1 MRIRYIVIFIF
12 LLSSIVIGQN
22 LKGGGEANPNLLT
35 DQNALKNWQDLRFG
49 MFIHWGPVA
58 LRGTE
63 IGWSRGREISFQ
75 EYDLLYQEFNPILFN
90 AREWVTTAK
99 AAGMKYIIFVTKHH
113 DGFTLWDSEFTNYD
127 IMESS
132 YKRDIV
138 KELSDECKAQGILF
152 GTYYSILDW
161 YHPDYPLKFR
171 QGKKKIWK
179 KTAKMDR
186 YVDFLKNQVRE
197 LVDKYQTQILWFD
210 GEWEEPWLHEMGMD
224 LYKFG
229 RDLNPNILINNRV
242 DKGREGMEGASKSD
256 KFAGDFETPEQRVG
270 RYNIETPWESCITIC
285 KQWAWKPNDA
295 LKSFQECIYTLVRT
309 AGGDGNL
316 LLNVGPMLDG
326 RIEQRQIDRLKEIGN
341 WLEINGESIY
351 QTSGGPIPPQDWIVT
366 TQKENKIYLHM
377 LKQIDET
384 ILVPGL
390 KSRIKTATV
399 LNSGE
404 QLTFHSTPDGLSI
417 SPSKIKNENVDL
429 IIVLE
434 K

>member
-1 MRIRYIVIFIF
+1 
-12 LLSSIVIGQN
+12 
-22 LKGGGEANPNLLT
+22 
-35 DQNALKNWQDLRFG
+35 
-49 MFIHWGPVA
+49 
-58 LRGTE
+58 
-63 IGWSRGREISFQ
+63 
-75 EYDLLYQEFNPILFN
+75 
-90 AREWVTTAK
+90 
-99 AAGMKYIIFVTKHH
+99 
-113 DGFTLWDSEFTNYD
+113 
-127 IMESS
+127 
-132 YKRDIV
+132 
-138 KELSDECKAQGILF
+138 
-152 GTYYSILDW
+152 
-161 YHPDYPLKFR
+161 
-171 QGKKKIWK
+171 
-179 KTAKMDR
+179 
-186 YVDFLKNQVRE
+186 
-197 LVDKYQTQILWFD
+197 
-210 GEWEEPWLHEMGMD
+210 MGMD